1 MFYFR
6 QLKEPIAVV
15 WEITNN
21 CNYRCPHCRAYMDV
35 TKDDEVVEERVIQQ
49 LISNEVMSVNISGGE
64 PLLNPRILN
73 IIKAFSDE
81 NIDVGISSNGWL
93 YPKMAEKLKKAGQTF
108 LQVSVDGPKE
118 IHDAF
123 RGVNGAFENAMKSLV
138 IAKELGI
145 RTQMNVTITSKNI
158 STLDYNLELAQK
170 LGIDRIFYRRVVPAG
185 KGKENIYIL
194 PNKEEYL
201 RVIKRL
207 SSIKSDVIDIA
218 IDDPIVS
225 VIQNPEGADNN
236 AISCTAG
243 IKSLGIDSNA
253 NVYPC
258 IFLREKVG
266 NLMDDSLQEIWT
278 KSEILSNL
286 RKHDI
291 GACGKCK
298 YNFVCGGC
306 RAYSGLYEKDAM
318 CPKDFMESLL

>member
-6 QLKEPIAVV
+6 QLKAPIAVV

-123 RGVNGAFENAMKSLV
+123 RGVNGAFENATKSLV

-194 PNKEEYL
+194 PNK
-201 RVIKRL
+201 K
-207 SSIKSDVIDIA
+207 SI
-218 IDDPIVS
+218 
-225 VIQNPEGADNN
+225 
-236 AISCTAG
+236 
-243 IKSLGIDSNA
+243 
-253 NVYPC
+253 
-258 IFLREKVG
+258 
-266 NLMDDSLQEIWT
+266 
-278 KSEILSNL
+278 
-286 RKHDI
+286 
-291 GACGKCK
+291 
-298 YNFVCGGC
+298 
-306 RAYSGLYEKDAM
+306 
-318 CPKDFMESLL
+318 